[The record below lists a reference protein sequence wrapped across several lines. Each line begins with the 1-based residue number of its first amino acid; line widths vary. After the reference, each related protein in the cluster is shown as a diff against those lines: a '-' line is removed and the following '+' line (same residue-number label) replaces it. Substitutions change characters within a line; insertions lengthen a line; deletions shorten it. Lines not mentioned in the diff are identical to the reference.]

1 MIEEATIAPRAER
14 ETILIVEDDLGIAT
28 LERRCLGR
36 QGYGVVC
43 ATNAEDAL
51 SRIDEGGI
59 GLVVLD
65 HGLPGGTTGLELY
78 ERMKASGRDLP
89 VVMVTG
95 QSNEETVV
103 EALRL
108 GVRDFITKSPDYLD
122 YLPGAVEAAVAQS
135 RLKGRL
141 EESEE
146 RFRGL
151 IENLQVGV
159 VLAGPDGEVLVS
171 NRAALNLLG
180 VEVDR
185 LLGKHRFETCWNGAI
200 REDGS
205 PFPAGELPHLRAI
218 AGGWPVHNAVVGVPR
233 PAANDRAWLLVSA
246 EPQLAPDGSV
256 RQVICT
262 ISDVTERKALE
273 EQLAYRAYHDV
284 LTELPNRAL
293 FLDRL
298 QNALAGGRR
307 RDDHVAVLFVDL
319 DNFKIVNDSLGHEV
333 GDRLLVEVAGR
344 LENSLRPADTLAR
357 LGGDEFAVMLK
368 NVSGIRDVLV
378 VVGRLLE
385 RLEAPVALQGEE
397 VTVTASIGVALAA
410 SGDASPADLMREA
423 DAAMYRT
430 KRSGRAGYSVFD
442 PSLHAEALRRLE
454 LESHLR
460 RAVEKEEFTLHYQ
473 PIVNLRSGDVWGME
487 ALIRWEH
494 PDRGLVFPSQFV
506 PLAEETGL
514 VIPMGRWVLRE
525 ACRQAREWQQGGA
538 GLPGPIVLAN
548 LSANQLRGVD
558 IVQSVE
564 QMLAGAYL
572 DVCHLALDITE
583 TALLKAAEERDGVL
597 ARLREMGVRISI
609 DDFGTGYSSL
619 SYLKHLPADILKID
633 KSFVGGL
640 GENVEDTAIV
650 RMVIDLAHTLGMEV
664 IAEGVESAGQ
674 LARLE
679 EMGCDM
685 AQGYYFAR
693 PLPPEAAS
701 RLLERGSFAALA
713 TGAQDPPAGPRP
725 AGWPS
730 ESTDAAK
737 TPAPPRC

>member
-1 MIEEATIAPRAER
+1 MIGEAIKTPEAER

-36 QGYGVVC
+36 HGYGVVC
-43 ATNAEDAL
+43 ATDAEEAL
-51 SRIDEGGI
+51 ARLEEGGI
-59 GLVVLD
+59 DLVVLD

-95 QSNEETVV
+95 HSSEETVV

-135 RLKGRL
+135 RLARRL
-141 EESEE
+141 EESEG

-171 NRAALNLLG
+171 NRAAVDLLG
-180 VEVDR
+180 AEGDGP
-185 LLGKHRFETCWNGAI
+185 LGRRWFETRWEAAI

-205 PFPAGELPHLRAI
+205 PFPADELPLLRAI
-218 AGGWPVHNAVVGVPR
+218 AGGRPVRNAVVGLPR
-233 PAANDRAWLLVSA
+233 TDADDRIWLLVNA
-246 EPQLAPDGSV
+246 EPELSPDGAV

-273 EQLAYRAYHDV
+273 ERLAYRAYHDV
-284 LTELPNRAL
+284 LTGLPNRAL

-298 QNALAGGRR
+298 QNALAGRR
-307 RDDHVAVLFVDL
+307 RREDQLAVLFVDL
-319 DNFKIVNDSLGHEV
+319 DNFKVVNDSLGHEV
-333 GDRLLVEVAGR
+333 GDGLLVEVAGR

-357 LGGDEFAVMLK
+357 LGGDEFAVMLT
-368 NVSGIRDVLV
+368 NVSGIRDALV
-378 VVGRLLE
+378 VVARILE
-385 RLEAPVALQGEE
+385 RLEMPISLQGEE
-397 VTVTASIGVALAA
+397 VTVTASIGVALSTSANP
-410 SGDASPADLMREA
+410 SSADLMREA

-430 KRSGRAGYSVFD
+430 KRRGKAGYSVFD
-442 PSLHAEALRRLE
+442 PSLHVEALRRLE

-460 RAVEKEEFTLHYQ
+460 RALEREEFALHYQ
-473 PIVNLRSGDVWGME
+473 PIVNLQSGDVWGME

-494 PDRGLVFPSQFV
+494 PDRGLVYPCEFV

-514 VIPMGRWVLRE
+514 IIPMGRWVLRE
-525 ACRQAREWQQGGA
+525 ACRQARAWEREGA
-538 GLPGPIVLAN
+538 GPPHPVMLAN
-548 LSANQLRGVD
+548 LSANQLHGVD
-558 IVQSVE
+558 VVQSVE
-564 QMLAGAYL
+564 QMLAGSDL
-572 DVCHLALDITE
+572 SVCRLALDITE
-583 TALLKAAEERDGVL
+583 TALLQAEEERGGVL
-597 ARLREMGVRISI
+597 ARLKEMGVRISI

-619 SYLKHLPADILKID
+619 AYLRHLPADILKID

-640 GENVEDTAIV
+640 GENAEDTAIV
-650 RMVIDLAHTLGMEV
+650 RMVVDLAHTLGMEV
-664 IAEGVESAGQ
+664 IAEGVERADQ
-674 LARLE
+674 LAQLMG
-679 EMGCDM
+679 MGCDM

-693 PLPPEAAS
+693 PLPPEEAS
-701 RLLERGSFAALA
+701 RSLASGAFAAL
-713 TGAQDPPAGPRP
+713 TSGAQ
-725 AGWPS
+725 
-730 ESTDAAK
+730 
-737 TPAPPRC
+737 APPPSPCPARRPTAREVGGGDGR

>member
-1 MIEEATIAPRAER
+1 VIGEAIKTPEAER

-36 QGYGVVC
+36 HGYGVVC
-43 ATNAEDAL
+43 ATDAEEAL
-51 SRIDEGGI
+51 ARIEEGGI

-95 QSNEETVV
+95 QSSEETVV

-135 RLKGRL
+135 RLARRL
-141 EESEE
+141 EESEG

-159 VLAGPDGEVLVS
+159 VLAGPDGEILVS
-171 NRAALNLLG
+171 NRAATDLLG
-180 VEVDR
+180 AEEDGP
-185 LLGKHRFETCWNGAI
+185 LDGHWFETRWEGAI

-205 PFPAGELPHLRAI
+205 PFPADELPHLRAI
-218 AGGWPVHNAVVGVPR
+218 AGGRPVRNAVVGIR
-233 PAANDRAWLLVSA
+233 RAAAGDRIWLLVNA
-246 EPQLAPDGSV
+246 EPELAPDGGV

-262 ISDVTERKALE
+262 ISDVTKRKALE

-284 LTELPNRAL
+284 LTGLPNRAL

-298 QNALAGGRR
+298 QNALAGRR
-307 RDDHVAVLFVDL
+307 RREDQLAVLFVDL
-319 DNFKIVNDSLGHEV
+319 DNFKVVNDSLGHEV
-333 GDRLLVEVAGR
+333 GDGLLVEVAGR
-344 LENSLRPADTLAR
+344 LETSLRPADMLAR
-357 LGGDEFAVMLK
+357 LGGDEFAVMLT
-368 NVSGIRDVLV
+368 NVSGIRDALV
-378 VVGRLLE
+378 VVARILK
-385 RLEAPVALQGEE
+385 RLEAPVSLQGEE
-397 VTVTASIGVALAA
+397 VTVTASIGVALSTSA
-410 SGDASPADLMREA
+410 DPSPADLMREA

-430 KRSGRAGYSVFD
+430 KRGGKAGYSVFD
-442 PSLHAEALRRLE
+442 PSLHAEAVRRLE

-460 RAVEKEEFTLHYQ
+460 RGLEGDEFALHYQ
-473 PIVNLRSGDVWGME
+473 PIVNLSSGDVWGME

-494 PDRGLVFPSQFV
+494 PDRGLVSPSEFV

-514 VIPMGRWVLRE
+514 IIPMGRWVLRE
-525 ACRQAREWQQGGA
+525 ACRQARAWDREDA
-538 GLPGPIVLAN
+538 DPPHPVMLAN
-548 LSANQLRGVD
+548 LSANQLHGVD
-558 IVQSVE
+558 VVQSVE
-564 QMLAGAYL
+564 QMLAGTGL
-572 DVCHLALDITE
+572 DVCRLALDVTE
-583 TALLKAAEERDGVL
+583 TALLQAEGERGGVL

-619 SYLKHLPADILKID
+619 AYLKNLPADILKID

-640 GENVEDTAIV
+640 GENAEDTAIV
-650 RMVIDLAHTLGMEV
+650 RMVVDLAHTLGMEV
-664 IAEGVESAGQ
+664 IAEGVERADQ
-674 LARLE
+674 LTQLV

-685 AQGYYFAR
+685 AQGYFFAR
-693 PLPPEAAS
+693 PLPPEEAS
-701 RLLERGSFAALA
+701 RWLASGAFAALTA
-713 TGAQDPPAGPRP
+713 GAQAPPGPRP
-725 AGWPS
+725 ARQPL
-730 ESTDAAK
+730 
-737 TPAPPRC
+737 

>member
-1 MIEEATIAPRAER
+1 MIGEAIKTPEAER

-36 QGYGVVC
+36 HGYGVVC
-43 ATNAEDAL
+43 ATDAEEAL
-51 SRIDEGGI
+51 ARIEEGGI

-65 HGLPGGTTGLELY
+65 QGLPGGITGLELY

-95 QSNEETVV
+95 HSSEETVV

-135 RLKGRL
+135 RLARRL
-141 EESEE
+141 EESEG

-159 VLAGPDGEVLVS
+159 VLAGPDGEILVS
-171 NRAALNLLG
+171 NRAATDLLG
-180 VEVDR
+180 VEEDGP
-185 LLGKHRFETCWNGAI
+185 LGRHWFETRWEGAI
-200 REDGS
+200 GEDGA
-205 PFPAGELPHLRAI
+205 PFPADELPPLRAI
-218 AGGWPVHNAVVGVPR
+218 VDGRPVRNAVVGLTR
-233 PAANDRAWLLVSA
+233 PAAGDRIWLLVNA
-246 EPQLAPDGSV
+246 EPELAPDGGV

-284 LTELPNRAL
+284 LTGLPNRAL

-298 QNALAGGRR
+298 QNALAGRR
-307 RDDHVAVLFVDL
+307 RREDQLAVLFVDL
-319 DNFKIVNDSLGHEV
+319 DNFKVVNDSLGHEV
-333 GDRLLVEVAGR
+333 GDGLLVEVAAR

-357 LGGDEFAVMLK
+357 LGGDEFAVMLT
-368 NVSGIRDVLV
+368 NVSGIRDALV
-378 VVGRLLE
+378 VVARILK
-385 RLEAPVALQGEE
+385 RLEAPVSLQGEE
-397 VTVTASIGVALAA
+397 VTVTASIGVALSTSAEP
-410 SGDASPADLMREA
+410 SPADLMREA

-430 KRSGRAGYSVFD
+430 KRGGKAGYSVFD

-460 RAVEKEEFTLHYQ
+460 RALEREEFALHYQ
-473 PIVNLRSGDVWGME
+473 PIVNLQSGDVWGME

-494 PDRGLVFPSQFV
+494 PDRGLVSPCEFV

-525 ACRQAREWQQGGA
+525 ACRQAKAWEREGV
-538 GLPGPIVLAN
+538 GPPHPVMLAN
-548 LSANQLRGVD
+548 LSANQLHGVD
-558 IVQSVE
+558 VVQSVE
-564 QMLAGAYL
+564 QMLAGADL
-572 DVCHLALDITE
+572 NVCRLALDVTE
-583 TALLKAAEERDGVL
+583 TALLQAEEGQSGVL
-597 ARLREMGVRISI
+597 ARLKEMGVRISI

-619 SYLKHLPADILKID
+619 AYLRHLPADILKID
-633 KSFVGGL
+633 KSFVEGL
-640 GENVEDTAIV
+640 GENAEDTAIV
-650 RMVIDLAHTLGMEV
+650 RMVVDLAHTLGMEV
-664 IAEGVESAGQ
+664 IAEGVERADQ
-674 LARLE
+674 LAQLA

-685 AQGYYFAR
+685 AQGYFFAR
-693 PLPPEAAS
+693 PLPPEDAS
-701 RLLERGSFAALA
+701 RFLAGGAFAAL
-713 TGAQDPPAGPRP
+713 TSEAQDPPPGP
-725 AGWPS
+725 
-730 ESTDAAK
+730 
-737 TPAPPRC
+737 

>member
-1 MIEEATIAPRAER
+1 VIGEAIKTPEAER
-14 ETILIVEDDLGIAT
+14 ETVLIVEDDLGIAT

-36 QGYGVVC
+36 HGYGVVC
-43 ATNAEDAL
+43 ATDAEEAL
-51 SRIDEGGI
+51 ARIEEGGI
-59 GLVVLD
+59 GLVVLA

-95 QSNEETVV
+95 QSSEETVV

-122 YLPGAVEAAVAQS
+122 YLPGAVEAAVAQG
-135 RLKGRL
+135 RLARRL
-141 EESEE
+141 EESEG

-171 NRAALNLLG
+171 NRAATDLLG
-180 VEVDR
+180 VEEDGP
-185 LLGKHRFETCWNGAI
+185 LGRRWFETRWEGAI

-205 PFPAGELPHLRAI
+205 PFPADELPPLRAI
-218 AGGWPVHNAVVGVPR
+218 AGGRPVRNAVVGITR
-233 PAANDRAWLLVSA
+233 PGAGDRIWLLVNA
-246 EPQLAPDGSV
+246 EPELAADGGV

-284 LTELPNRAL
+284 LTGLPNRAL

-298 QNALAGGRR
+298 QNALAGRR
-307 RDDHVAVLFVDL
+307 RREDRLAVLFVDL
-319 DNFKIVNDSLGHEV
+319 DNFKVVNDSLGHEV
-333 GDRLLVEVAGR
+333 GDGLLVEVAGR

-357 LGGDEFAVMLK
+357 LGEDEFAVMLT

-378 VVGRLLE
+378 VVARILE

-397 VTVTASIGVALAA
+397 ITLTASIGGALSTSAA
-410 SGDASPADLMREA
+410 PSPADLMREA

-430 KRSGRAGYSVFD
+430 KRGGKAGYSVFD

-460 RAVEKEEFTLHYQ
+460 RALARDEFALHYQ
-473 PIVNLRSGDVWGME
+473 PIVNLQSGDVWGME
-487 ALIRWEH
+487 ALIRWNH
-494 PDRGLVFPSQFV
+494 PDRGLVSPSEFV

-514 VIPMGRWVLRE
+514 IIPMGRWVLRE
-525 ACRQAREWQQGGA
+525 ACRQARAWEGA
-538 GLPGPIVLAN
+538 GPSHMVMLAN
-548 LSANQLRGVD
+548 LSANQLHGVD
-558 IVQSVE
+558 VAQSVE
-564 QMLAGAYL
+564 QMLAGVGL
-572 DVCHLALDITE
+572 DAWRLALDVTE
-583 TALLKAAEERDGVL
+583 TALLQTEEERGGMLV
-597 ARLREMGVRISI
+597 RLREMGVRISI

-619 SYLKHLPADILKID
+619 AYLKNLPADILKID

-640 GENVEDTAIV
+640 GENAADTAIV
-650 RMVIDLAHTLGMEV
+650 RMVVDLAHTLGMEV
-664 IAEGVESAGQ
+664 IAEGVERADQ
-674 LARLE
+674 LTELV

-693 PLPPEAAS
+693 PLPPEEAS
-701 RLLERGSFAALA
+701 RSLASGAFAALTA
-713 TGAQDPPAGPRP
+713 GAQAPPGPRP
-725 AGWPS
+725 ARQPL
-730 ESTDAAK
+730 
-737 TPAPPRC
+737 

>member
-1 MIEEATIAPRAER
+1 MIGEAIKTLEAER

-36 QGYGVVC
+36 HGYGVVC
-43 ATNAEDAL
+43 ATDAEEAL
-51 SRIDEGGI
+51 ARIDEGGI

-95 QSNEETVV
+95 QSSEETVV

-108 GVRDFITKSPDYLD
+108 GVRDFITKSLDYLD

-135 RLKGRL
+135 RLARRL
-141 EESEE
+141 EESEG

-159 VLAGPDGEVLVS
+159 VLAGPDGEILVS
-171 NRAALNLLG
+171 NRAATDLLG
-180 VEVDR
+180 VEEDGPLDR
-185 LLGKHRFETCWNGAI
+185 HWFETRWEGAI
-200 REDGS
+200 NQDGS
-205 PFPAGELPHLRAI
+205 PFSAGELPPLRAI
-218 AGGWPVHNAVVGVPR
+218 AGGRPVRNAVVGIR
-233 PAANDRAWLLVSA
+233 RAAADDRIWLLVNA
-246 EPQLAPDGSV
+246 EPELAPDGGV

-284 LTELPNRAL
+284 LTGLPNRAL

-298 QNALAGGRR
+298 QKALTGRR
-307 RDDHVAVLFVDL
+307 RREDQPAVLFVDL
-319 DNFKIVNDSLGHEV
+319 DNFKVVNDSLGHEV

-357 LGGDEFAVMLK
+357 LGGDEFAVMLTS
-368 NVSGIRDVLV
+368 VSGIRDVLV
-378 VVGRLLE
+378 VVARILE

-397 VTVTASIGVALAA
+397 VTVTASIGVALPTSA
-410 SGDASPADLMREA
+410 SPSPADLMREA

-430 KRSGRAGYSVFD
+430 KRGGKAGYSVFD

-460 RAVEKEEFTLHYQ
+460 RALERDEFALHYQ
-473 PIVNLRSGDVWGME
+473 PIVNLQSGDVWGME
-487 ALIRWEH
+487 ALIRWNH
-494 PDRGLVFPSQFV
+494 PDRGLVYPTEFI

-514 VIPMGRWVLRE
+514 IIPVGRWVLRE
-525 ACRQAREWQQGGA
+525 ACRQARAWEGEGA
-538 GLPGPIVLAN
+538 GPPQPVMLAN
-548 LSANQLRGVD
+548 LSANQLHGVD
-558 IVQSVE
+558 VVQSVE
-564 QMLAGAYL
+564 QMLAEAGL
-572 DVCHLALDITE
+572 DAWRLALDVTE
-583 TALLKAAEERDGVL
+583 SALLQTEEERVGVL
-597 ARLREMGVRISI
+597 AHLREIGVKISI

-619 SYLKHLPADILKID
+619 AYLKNLPANLLKID

-640 GENVEDTAIV
+640 GENPEDTAIV
-650 RMVIDLAHTLGMEV
+650 RMVVDLAHTLGMEV
-664 IAEGVESAGQ
+664 IAEGVERADQ
-674 LARLE
+674 LAQLV

-693 PLPPEAAS
+693 PLPPEEAFRSLSSGA
-701 RLLERGSFAALA
+701 FAALTA
-713 TGAQDPPAGPRP
+713 GVQAPPGPRP
-725 AGWPS
+725 ARQPL
-730 ESTDAAK
+730 
-737 TPAPPRC
+737 

>member
-1 MIEEATIAPRAER
+1 MISEVARAPEAER

-36 QGYGVVC
+36 HGYGVVC

-51 SRIDEGGI
+51 ARIEEGGI

-95 QSNEETVV
+95 QSSEETVV

-122 YLPGAVEAAVAQS
+122 YLPAAVEAAVAQS
-135 RLKGRL
+135 RLARRL
-141 EESEE
+141 ERSEE

-159 VLAGPDGEVLVS
+159 VLAGPAGEILVS
-171 NRAALNLLG
+171 NRAAVNLLG
-180 VEVDR
+180 VEGDR
-185 LLGKHRFETCWNGAI
+185 PLGRRLFETCWAGAI

-205 PFPAGELPHLRAI
+205 PFPADELPPLRAI
-218 AGGWPVHNAVVGVPR
+218 AGGQPVRNVVVGVR
-233 PAANDRAWLLVSA
+233 RAAAGGRAWLLVNA
-246 EPQLAPDGSV
+246 EPQLDPDGGV
-256 RQVICT
+256 GQVICT
-262 ISDVTERKALE
+262 ISDVTQRKALE

-284 LTELPNRAL
+284 LTGLPNRAL

-298 QNALAGGRR
+298 QNALAGRR
-307 RDDHVAVLFVDL
+307 RREDQLAVLFVDL
-319 DNFKIVNDSLGHEV
+319 DNFKVVNDSLGHEV

-344 LENSLRPADTLAR
+344 LESSVRPADTLAR
-357 LGGDEFAVMLK
+357 LGGDEFAVMLT
-368 NVSGIRDVLV
+368 NVSGIRDVMGV
-378 VVGRLLE
+378 VARILE
-385 RLEAPVALQGEE
+385 RLEAPIALQGEE
-397 VTVTASIGVALAA
+397 VTVTASVGVAL
-410 SGDASPADLMREA
+410 STSDDPTPADLMREA

-430 KRSGRAGYSVFD
+430 KRSGKAGYSVFD
-442 PSLHAEALRRLE
+442 PSLHAEALKRLE

-460 RAVEKEEFTLHYQ
+460 RAVEREEFVLHYQ
-473 PIVNLRSGDVWGME
+473 PIVNLSSGDVWGME
-487 ALIRWEH
+487 ALIRWNH
-494 PDRGLVFPSQFV
+494 PDRGLVSPCEFV

-514 VIPMGRWVLRE
+514 IIPMGRWVLEE
-525 ACRQAREWQQGGA
+525 ACRQAREWEREGA
-538 GLPGPIVLAN
+538 GPPHPVMLAN

-558 IVQSVE
+558 MVHSIE
-564 QMLAGAYL
+564 QMLAEAGL
-572 DVCHLALDITE
+572 GGCRLAMDITE
-583 TALLKAAEERDGVL
+583 SVLLEAAEERGGVL
-597 ARLREMGVRISI
+597 SRLREMGVRISI

-633 KSFVGGL
+633 KSFVRGL

-650 RMVIDLAHTLGMEV
+650 RMIIDLAHTLGMEV
-664 IAEGVESAGQ
+664 VAEGVEGADQ
-674 LARLE
+674 LARLR
-679 EMGCDM
+679 EMGCDL
-685 AQGYYFAR
+685 AQGFYFAR

-701 RLLERGSFAALA
+701 GLLARGTFAAL
-713 TGAQDPPAGPRP
+713 
-725 AGWPS
+725 
-730 ESTDAAK
+730 
-737 TPAPPRC
+737 TPGS

>member
-1 MIEEATIAPRAER
+1 MEEATIAPAPEAER

-36 QGYGVVC
+36 HGYGVVC
-43 ATNAEDAL
+43 ATNAEEAL
-51 SRIDEGGI
+51 IRIDEGGI

-65 HGLPGGTTGLELY
+65 YGLPGGTTGLELY

-95 QSNEETVV
+95 QSSEETVV

-135 RLKGRL
+135 RLERRL

-159 VLAGPDGEVLVS
+159 VLTGSDGEILVS

-180 VEVDR
+180 VEEDG
-185 LLGKHRFETCWNGAI
+185 LLGKRLLDALCEGAV

-205 PFPAGELPHLRAI
+205 PFPADELPPLRAI
-218 AGGWPVHNAVVGVPR
+218 ASGRPVRDAVVGISR
-233 PAANDRAWLLVSA
+233 PAVGDRAWLLVNA
-246 EPQLAPDGSV
+246 EPQLAPDGGV

-284 LTELPNRAL
+284 LTGLPNRAL

-298 QNALAGGRR
+298 QNALVGSRR
-307 RDDHVAVLFVDL
+307 REDRVAVLFVDL
-319 DNFKIVNDSLGHEV
+319 DNFKLVNDSLGHEV

-344 LENSLRPADTLAR
+344 LDKSLRPADTLAR
-357 LGGDEFAVMLK
+357 LGGDEFAVMLT
-368 NVSGIRDVLV
+368 NISGIRDVLV
-378 VVGRLLE
+378 VVARLLE

-397 VTVTASIGVALAA
+397 VTVTASIGVSLAV
-410 SGDASPADLMREA
+410 SGEASPADLMREA

-430 KRSGRAGYSVFD
+430 KRGGKAGYSVFD

-454 LESHLR
+454 LESQLR
-460 RAVEKEEFTLHYQ
+460 RAVEREEFTLHYQ
-473 PIVNLRSGDVWGME
+473 PIVNLGSGDVWGME

-494 PDRGLVFPSQFV
+494 PYRGLVYPSQFV

-514 VIPMGRWVLRE
+514 IIPMGRWVLQE
-525 ACRQAREWQQGGA
+525 ACRQARGWQREDA
-538 GLPGPIVLAN
+538 GLPGPIMLAN

-564 QMLAGAYL
+564 QMLAGSGL
-572 DVCHLALDITE
+572 GVCCLALDITE
-583 TALLKAAEERDGVL
+583 SALLKAEEEKDGAL

-633 KSFVGGL
+633 KSFVGGV

-650 RMVIDLAHTLGMEV
+650 SMVIDLAHTLGMEV

-674 LARLE
+674 LAQLM

-701 RLLERGSFAALA
+701 QFLPKGAFAAL
-713 TGAQDPPAGPRP
+713 TGPAQNLPTGPNPVR
-725 AGWPS
+725 
-730 ESTDAAK
+730 
-737 TPAPPRC
+737 